1 MDYSLLMSVH
11 NVDQA
16 ARENVSRPVES
27 VLACHLCTVDSVCP
41 SVSH

>member
-16 ARENVSRPVES
+16 ARENVSRP
-27 VLACHLCTVDSVCP
+27 LALCWLVICLSVC
-41 SVSH
+41 H